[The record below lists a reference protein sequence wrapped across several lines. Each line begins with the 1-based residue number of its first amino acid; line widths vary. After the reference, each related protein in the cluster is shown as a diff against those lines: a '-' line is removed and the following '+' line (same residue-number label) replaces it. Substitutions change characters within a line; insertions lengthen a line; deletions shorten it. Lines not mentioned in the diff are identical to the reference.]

1 MRKLVS
7 ILSLVLCLGVLNSIN
22 STSYAQSGSPEI
34 AGALARL
41 KNNPRYQ
48 GRILGTHVKQNG
60 GRYLYEVRILRPD
73 DRVILVYIDPQ
84 TGGVVGDSD
93 RRQQRRAT
101 KPARRDRLFGRG
113 APNRPKRPNRDRDI
127 RRGFGR

>member
-1 MRKLVS
+1 MRKFIS
-7 ILSLVLCLGVLNSIN
+7 ILALVLFLGGLNSMN
-22 STSYAQSGSPEI
+22 SRVYAQSGPPEI
-34 AGALARL
+34 AGALSRL

-101 KPARRDRLFGRG
+101 KPARRDRLFGRDG
-113 APNRPKRPNRDRDI
+113 ANRRDKDI